1 MECETVGSKML
12 VHFRVHHFEPR
23 SKTRFANRI
32 NGKGKRSGGTRYVV
46 KDSHFKGLKGDVW
59 KDIVESP
66 DSSDIV
72 RQQFRVEA
80 FWVDNYRYEYR
91 DQTLNIS
98 RISGVKG
105 VSKLVNFNG
114 LPLSPIRVS
123 AAVGVGAVLLDGVV
137 GFDDCGIGADSPPS

>member
-1 MECETVGSKML
+1 M
-12 VHFRVHHFEPR
+12 
-23 SKTRFANRI
+23 
-32 NGKGKRSGGTRYVV
+32 
-46 KDSHFKGLKGDVW
+46 
-59 KDIVESP
+59 ESP

-91 DQTLNIS
+91 GQTLNIS
-98 RISGVKG
+98 RISGAKG

-123 AAVGVGAVLLDGVV
+123 VAAGMGAVLLAGLWVLMTVV
-137 GFDDCGIGADSPPS
+137 